1 MYLKSYNLGQKPKK
15 MKDEYYFPHFCH
27 ARHDLKIKRLK
38 KDLGIEGYGIFFML
52 LEVLREQSSYK
63 YPLSDIDLL
72 ADEIGTSEAK
82 LMAVISKYNLFI
94 IDEDRYFY
102 STKLIE
108 YLQPYLRMKMQR
120 SLAGKASAE
129 RRKSILLLPLN
140 DRSTTVEQSKV
151 KESKVKESKECVDE
165 LTPHTQVDYFVFK
178 NKDYNV
184 LKIKLKEHETLLQGF
199 GEEKTALIYE
209 KLYLYSINNKKKFQK
224 YKSHYAAIRQWVI
237 RAVEE
242 DLVVKNRLNNSITP
256 KNTLIDSNNN
266 IKMIG

>member
-1 MYLKSYNLGQKPKK
+1 

-52 LEVLREQSSYK
+52 IEVLREQSSYK

-151 KESKVKESKECVDE
+151 KESKVKESKEYVDE
-165 LTPHTQVDYFVFK
+165 LTPHTQVDFFVFK
-178 NKDYNV
+178 NQDYNV
-184 LKIKLKEHETLLQGF
+184 LKIKLKEHETLLQEF
-199 GEEKTALIYE
+199 GNEKTALIYE
-209 KLYLYSINNKKKFQK
+209 KLYLYSINYTKKFQK